1 MAFLTVNNFFCVFSK
16 KNDQKN
22 ICASIVFK
30 AESRPKQEESKFFG
44 GFSTKTKNAL
54 FRGSKM
60 VLLKSQFSNLY
71 FCVCSLM

>member
-1 MAFLTVNNFFCVFSK
+1 MVFLTANSFFLCFF
-16 KNDQKN
+16 KNTDQKK

-30 AESRPKQEESKFFG
+30 AESKPKHKEKNFLV
-44 GFSTKTKNAL
+44 GFSSKTKNAL

-60 VLLKSQFSNLY
+60 VVFKTQISNLY